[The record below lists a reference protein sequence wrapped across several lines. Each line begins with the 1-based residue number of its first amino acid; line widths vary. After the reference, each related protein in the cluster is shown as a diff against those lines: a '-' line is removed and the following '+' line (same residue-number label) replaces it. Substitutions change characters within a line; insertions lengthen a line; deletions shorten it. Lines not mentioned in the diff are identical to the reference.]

1 MATWH
6 TVARVDAIRAGEG
19 TAVSLNG
26 RAIAIF
32 NDHGIY
38 RAIDDTCP
46 HAGASLSQGTLVDGT
61 VTCAWHGWR
70 FHLCDGSW
78 ADYRKIKID
87 VYPVRLVGDEIQVEV
102 PDADEPPAAQGTR

>member
-1 MATWH
+1 MLHWQ
-6 TVARVDAIRAGEG
+6 TVARVDEIPEGEG
-19 TAVSLNG
+19 RAFTVNG
-26 RAIAIF
+26 RTIAVF
-32 NDHGIY
+32 NDRGAY

-78 ADYRKIKID
+78 ADYRKLKIE
-87 VYPVRLVGDEIQVEV
+87 VYAVQIVGNEIQIEV
-102 PDADEPPAAQGTR
+102 PDPTGT